1 MNGSFHLVLALLA
14 PLVGATT
21 TYQALDVVPRLAAS
35 RERWQRSTWYVVG
48 VWMIGLGVWSQHFVG
63 VLARVPQLREGL
75 DPLLCIASGLLAL
88 LVAYVVL
95 AVTNVPVLTRARMF
109 GGGIMLASCVLPM
122 HLLMVAALHLPAV
135 RVGVGQPLWLWLI
148 VASLVCAAVL
158 RLLHAF
164 RARHNR
170 TLRRRVPVALG
181 VALILGAVLHLAM
194 RVSGERFPAG
204 DAGDAAA
211 VIWVGVMIGV
221 IALVSMGSAI
231 GLSEWVTRLYQRTR
245 SLAGSLDDLHDRLR
259 YLATH
264 DALTG
269 LPNRA
274 TLVERLERALDGARD
289 GRGYVAV
296 LYIDLDGFKN
306 INESLGHTAGDQVLC
321 AVAERLASHLRYES
335 VGRVGGDEFVAVLE
349 RMRTQDSAHRIVE
362 RLLDTMQQ
370 PFVIGTTTLCATPS
384 VGIAYFP
391 QDGDTAEALIAHADV
406 AMAAAKQ
413 AGRNGYSIYDTSMRR
428 LAERA
433 LAIQRGLLSAIE
445 DGSLSLHFQS
455 KHDSATGA
463 IVGAEALARWTHPE
477 LGEVP
482 PMEFI
487 AVAERSGQIGRIG
500 EWVIREA
507 CRQIATWRRCGLPPL
522 RIAINLSPLQLNQPG
537 LVDTAARIAAEAG
550 VDPGLVLFEVTE
562 SIAMEHAE
570 RTRLMLRDFR
580 AHGFE
585 FAIDDFGTGYS
596 SLAYLQKF
604 QVRQLKVDR
613 FFVQAL
619 DEGGPEAR
627 AIIAAIID
635 LAHTLAIEVVAE
647 GVETQLQASVLRTL
661 GCDQLQG
668 YHFSRPLPPEE
679 FERHCRALPALAPA

>member
-1 MNGSFHLVLALLA
+1 MNGSFHLALALLA

-21 TYQALDVVPRLAAS
+21 TYQALDVMPRLAAS
-35 RERWQRSTWYVVG
+35 RERWQRTAWYVVG
-48 VWMIGLGVWSQHFVG
+48 VWMIGIGLWSQHFVG
-63 VLARVPQLREGL
+63 TLARVPQLRDGL

-88 LVAYVVL
+88 LAAYVVL
-95 AVTNVPVLTRARMF
+95 AMTDVVMLTRTRMIA
-109 GGGIMLASCVLPM
+109 GGMLLAGCVLPM
-122 HLLMVAALHLPAV
+122 HLLMVASLHLPAV
-135 RVGVGQPLWLWLI
+135 RVGAGQHLWLWCVVVVVI
-148 VASLVCAAVL
+148 GAAVL
-158 RLLHAF
+158 KLLHAF

-170 TLRRRVPVALG
+170 SLRRRIPVALG
-181 VALILGAVLHLAM
+181 NALILGATLHLAM
-194 RVSGERFPAG
+194 RMSGERFPAG
-204 DAGDAAA
+204 NAGDAAA
-211 VIWVGVMIGV
+211 VVWVGSMIGV

-259 YLATH
+259 YLSTH

-274 TLVERLERALDGARD
+274 TLVDRLERALDGARD

-296 LYIDLDGFKN
+296 LYIDLDGFKH
-306 INESLGHTAGDQVLC
+306 INESLGQTAGDQVLC
-321 AVAERLASHLRYES
+321 AVAERLATHLRYES

-349 RMRTQDSAHRIVE
+349 RMRSQDSAHRIVE
-362 RLLDTMQQ
+362 RLLDAMQL
-370 PFVIGTTTLCATPS
+370 PLVVGGITLCATPS
-384 VGIAYFP
+384 IGVAHFP
-391 QDGDTAEALIAHADV
+391 QDGDSAEALIAHADV
-406 AMAAAKQ
+406 AMSAAKQ

-428 LAERA
+428 RAERA
-433 LAIQRGLLSAIE
+433 LAIQRGLHAAIE
-445 DGSLSLHFQS
+445 DGSLSLHYQS

-507 CRQIATWRRCGLPPL
+507 CRQIGAWRGQGMAPL
-522 RIAINLSPLQLNQPG
+522 RIAINLSPLQLNQSG
-537 LVDTAARIAAEAG
+537 FVDTAARIAAEAG
-550 VDPGLVLFEVTE
+550 VDPALILFEVTE
-562 SIAMEHAE
+562 SIAMENAE

-580 AHGFE
+580 ERGFE

-604 QVRQLKVDR
+604 QVRQLKIDR

-679 FERHCRALPALAPA
+679 FERHCRTLMVLALV